1 MARLPLHT
9 LPAFRALARLQ
20 NLRAAAEQLHLT
32 HSAVSQQLR
41 LLEEQIGFQLFDRRG
56 RRIVLNN
63 AGAALQRA
71 VEPALDQLDEGLR
84 AAAVASG
91 GGTHYLRVT
100 SLPSFAQRWVLPRM
114 ASWRQRHPDIRMEL
128 HASQQVVDLA
138 REGFHAAL
146 RTGPGPWRG
155 LVAERLLD
163 SPLVALGSAQAARRL
178 LGAPPEALADEP
190 LLGHG
195 PSWERWFALA
205 GQRVK
210 VKPVAW
216 FNDAGMML
224 QAAEQ
229 DLGLALAR
237 EVLAADALR
246 ERRLYRLSPVA
257 LQDEESYAYWL
268 VYPPE
273 LSDWPPLQA
282 LRAWLHDE
290 LSASMSVPELSPPGT
305 APEDP
310 TGSRSRAASGAARRR
325 RAR

>member
-1 MARLPLHT
+1 MLNSMARLPLHT
-9 LPAFRALARLQ
+9 LPAFRTVAKLA
-20 NLRAAAEQLHLT
+20 NLRAAADELHLT
-32 HSAVSQQLR
+32 HSAVSQQIR
-41 LLEEQIGFQLFDRRG
+41 LLEEQIGFQVFARRG

-63 AGAALQRA
+63 AGAALLRA

-91 GGTHYLRVT
+91 GNTHYLRVT

-114 ASWRQRHPDIRMEL
+114 GSWRQRHPDIGMEL
-128 HASQQVVDLA
+128 HSSQQVVGLS

-146 RTGPGPWRG
+146 RTGAGPWRG
-155 LVAERLLD
+155 LVCERLLD
-163 SPLVALGSAQAARRL
+163 SPLIVLGSAQAARRL
-178 LGAPPEALADEP
+178 LGATPAALADEP

-195 PSWERWFALA
+195 PTWERWFALA
-205 GQRVK
+205 GERVK

-229 DLGLALAR
+229 DLGLALSR

-246 ERRLYRLSPVA
+246 EGRLFRLSPIS
-257 LQDEESYAYWL
+257 LEDEETYAYWL

-273 LSDWPPLQA
+273 LSDWPPLLA
-282 LRAWLHDE
+282 LRDWLHDE
-290 LSASMSVPELSPPGT
+290 LAASMQP
-305 APEDP
+305 APLRP
-310 TGSRSRAASGAARRR
+310 
-325 RAR
+325 